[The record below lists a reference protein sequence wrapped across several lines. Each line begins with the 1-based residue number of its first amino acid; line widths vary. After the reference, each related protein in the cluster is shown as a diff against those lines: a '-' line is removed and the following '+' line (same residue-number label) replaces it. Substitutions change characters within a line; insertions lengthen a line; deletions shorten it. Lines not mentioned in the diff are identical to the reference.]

1 MTTQEPSPIP
11 SIFLHPPPTIR
22 PSPTPVI
29 VHLRRDQLL
38 PLELNPFKT
47 TPNETLNTRFGH
59 FPHKT
64 LLGVQCGSLV
74 KSSLVGN
81 DRKRKRNGEA
91 EDDGAG
97 GDAPSGFIHVLAPT
111 PELWTISLPHR
122 TQVVYTA
129 DSSYI
134 LHRLRTRPGIH
145 IIEAGAGSGS
155 FTHAA
160 VRGVYNG
167 YPTGIGS
174 KGKVFSYE
182 YHAPRAEK
190 LREEIREH
198 GFEGLVEVTQG
209 DVCKDGFRLQM
220 GRDMRNNAMDGQ
232 IQLEEGVEKMGVNGD
247 VCEEDSEESPE
258 ATAVFL
264 DLPAPWLAV
273 PHLTRNHQVPTAPL
287 PIPSLDTP
295 VPPTNTGTPS
305 SAIAASPTTTNQTL
319 ISKITKSWGPL
330 HPTLPVQIC
339 TFSPCIEQIHRTVS
353 VLRKLSWTECE
364 MVEVQHRKLEVRR
377 QRPGGMAG
385 ADGAYSNIE
394 EAVRKLKGVVG
405 WRKRPI
411 DETEENVARKGR
423 ENNNK
428 RRRDFDEQDKN
439 PIVTTRLEPELKTHT
454 SYLLFATLPPPW
466 SAADEEAARLRVE
479 VEKSKYVV
487 ERDSIGV
494 SWKKEKET
502 KKGKYGHPPGTEGD
516 GSETK
521 GLTRKERRKLERAE
535 RYKKDKQDQE
545 EGRQNGGIATGE
557 GKNYV
562 SEMMEI
568 E

>member
-1 MTTQEPSPIP
+1 MCVVKGLGRVYLRAVWTESANPFFLLFRRNCSHQQLAKLKMTTQELSPIP
-11 SIFLHPPPTIR
+11 SIFLHPPSTIR

-38 PLELNPFKT
+38 PLELNPSKT

-64 LLGVQCGSLV
+64 LLGVQSGSQV

-134 LHRLRTRPGIH
+134 LHRLRTRPGTH

-160 VRGVYNG
+160 VRGVYSG

-190 LREEIREH
+190 LREEIRGH
-198 GFEGLVEVTQG
+198 GLEGLVEVTHG

-220 GRDMRNNAMDGQ
+220 GRDMRKNATDGP
-232 IQLEEGVEKMGVNGD
+232 IKVEEGVEKMSVDGNLR
-247 VCEEDSEESPE
+247 EEESEESPE

-264 DLPAPWLAV
+264 DLPAPWY
-273 PHLTRNHQVPTAPL
+273 
-287 PIPSLDTP
+287 S
-295 VPPTNTGTPS
+295 
-305 SAIAASPTTTNQTL
+305 
-319 ISKITKSWGPL
+319 
-330 HPTLPVQIC
+330 
-339 TFSPCIEQIHRTVS
+339 TVS
-353 VLRKLSWTECE
+353 
-364 MVEVQHRKLEVRR
+364 
-377 QRPGGMAG
+377 
-385 ADGAYSNIE
+385 
-394 EAVRKLKGVVG
+394 
-405 WRKRPI
+405 
-411 DETEENVARKGR
+411 
-423 ENNNK
+423 
-428 RRRDFDEQDKN
+428 
-439 PIVTTRLEPELKTHT
+439 
-454 SYLLFATLPPPW
+454 
-466 SAADEEAARLRVE
+466 
-479 VEKSKYVV
+479 
-487 ERDSIGV
+487 
-494 SWKKEKET
+494 
-502 KKGKYGHPPGTEGD
+502 
-516 GSETK
+516 
-521 GLTRKERRKLERAE
+521 
-535 RYKKDKQDQE
+535 
-545 EGRQNGGIATGE
+545 
-557 GKNYV
+557 
-562 SEMMEI
+562 
-568 E
+568 